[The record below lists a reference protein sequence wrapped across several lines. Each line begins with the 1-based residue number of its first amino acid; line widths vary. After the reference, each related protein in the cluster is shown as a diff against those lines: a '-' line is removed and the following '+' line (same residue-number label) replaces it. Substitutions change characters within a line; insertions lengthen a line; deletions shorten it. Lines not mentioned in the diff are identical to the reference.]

1 MPAVSRS
8 GPVSGEVAAGAGR
21 DGAAPAVGG
30 AAAGGAAV
38 GLAAGGAVPPFP
50 VQPASS
56 RPRTRAVTT
65 EPRRLHGNAHADPDT
80 SPPTADIV
88 PGGGRRDQALADDA
102 PIRLLAISAGNGV
115 NPRTAESVPILPQV
129 RERLGL
135 DPDAGAVLP
144 AGADEGDPHRAG
156 RSVLQRRHRHVHE
169 SPQPKDWRGYV
180 TSVCVRRG
188 RAGCGSI
195 CCGVSFAMNQE
206 TLDEL

>member
-102 PIRLLAISAGNGV
+102 PIRLLAISAGDGV

-135 DPDAGAVLP
+135 DADVEQFSPQELMKAILTAPVDLFCNDGIGTYMRALSQRIGGAMS
-144 AGADEGDPHRAG
+144 R
-156 RSVLQRRHRHVHE
+156 RSVCAVAVRAAGQ
-169 SPQPKDWRGYV
+169 
-180 TSVCVRRG
+180 SVVASRSR
-188 RAGCGSI
+188 
-195 CCGVSFAMNQE
+195 
-206 TLDEL
+206 